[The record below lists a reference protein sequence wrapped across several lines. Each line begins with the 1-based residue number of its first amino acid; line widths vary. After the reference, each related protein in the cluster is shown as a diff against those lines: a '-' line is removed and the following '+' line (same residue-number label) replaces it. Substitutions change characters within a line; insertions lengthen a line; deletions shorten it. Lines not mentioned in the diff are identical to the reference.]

1 MISYGRWLPARSDI
15 SPTGPRDEASSG
27 SQRIIAMLPDCC
39 TGKDQAMNR
48 WQELVDNLLTDL
60 GTETPGADDFRMNID
75 HKIWEA
81 EQTVSYS
88 VPMTPYETT
97 VRRLHGF
104 QRELI
109 ERLSKQLK
117 NDPANESLR
126 EARSLLENPWL
137 RVPEHQRPDLRK
149 TRSAGARGAASIAKL
164 LERPQPQERLEHS
177 PIRSLHAASRFVL
190 TDI

>member
-1 MISYGRWLPARSDI
+1 
-15 SPTGPRDEASSG
+15 
-27 SQRIIAMLPDCC
+27 MLPDCC

-137 RVPEHQRPDLRK
+137 RVPEHQRPDLR
-149 TRSAGARGAASIAKL
+149 
-164 LERPQPQERLEHS
+164 
-177 PIRSLHAASRFVL
+177 
-190 TDI
+190 